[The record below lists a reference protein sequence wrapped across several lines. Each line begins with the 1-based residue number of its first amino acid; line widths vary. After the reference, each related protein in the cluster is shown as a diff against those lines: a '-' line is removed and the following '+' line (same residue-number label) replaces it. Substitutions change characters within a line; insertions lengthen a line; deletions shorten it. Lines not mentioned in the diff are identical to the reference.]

1 MVTTLEGLCQAYLG
15 ESQARNR
22 YTFYAK
28 VASDEGYEQIAEIFR
43 QTADQEKEH
52 AKQLFL
58 LFTELKKKIAPN
70 DKLVMKEVEVPFSY
84 ATTKENLEAA
94 AAGEHHEFTMM
105 YPEFA
110 KVAEKE
116 GYKDIANK
124 MKAIAKAEAHHEER
138 YKKLLA
144 ALPSFFKRDKAVSWV
159 CRECGY
165 EHSGNTPP
173 EKCPLCGKPKSF
185 YQTKAEEY

>member
-58 LFTELKKKIAPN
+58 LFTELKNKIATN

-124 MKAIAKAEAHHEER
+124 MKAIA
-138 YKKLLA
+138 
-144 ALPSFFKRDKAVSWV
+144 
-159 CRECGY
+159 
-165 EHSGNTPP
+165 
-173 EKCPLCGKPKSF
+173 
-185 YQTKAEEY
+185 